1 MNGSGLLE
9 RVRGWF
15 GNGGRAGPEA
25 RSRADARFWSSV
37 HQSASA
43 ALLFASSGGAGAAA
57 LRGPVPQG
65 PRPSHESPA
74 LKLAPPPCAPEGPRP
89 RDPEAAAWREAPERE
104 LVELLRGLPDR
115 IARSVNRPAP
125 GGESIGQMA
134 EELRDHRQTHRSIAE
149 AVGQLPEQATT
160 QTDLLRKGNQLAERH
175 ARVTESV
182 LDELTALR
190 TAFRNVDESS
200 RRNLRCLAQIEANHR
215 EVLREYQDLLVVQH
229 RRLWRA
235 AILATVL
242 AAFSLAGVAYVLS
255 VAHRV

>member
-15 GNGGRAGPEA
+15 GNGGRAVPEA

-37 HQSASA
+37 HENASA
-43 ALLFASSGGAGAAA
+43 ALLFAASGGGGGAVAA
-57 LRGPVPQG
+57 DSAAQL
-65 PRPSHESPA
+65 PRASHESPA
-74 LKLAPPPCAPEGPRP
+74 LKLAPPPRAPEGPRP
-89 RDPEAAAWREAPERE
+89 HDLEAAGWREASERE
-104 LVELLRGLPDR
+104 VVELLRGLPDR
-115 IARSVNRPAP
+115 IARSVSPPAP

-134 EELRDHRQTHRSIAE
+134 EELRGHREVHRSIAE
-149 AVGQLPEQATT
+149 AVGRLPEQATT
-160 QTDLLRKGNQLAERH
+160 QTDLLRRSNQLAERH

-255 VAHRV
+255 VALRV